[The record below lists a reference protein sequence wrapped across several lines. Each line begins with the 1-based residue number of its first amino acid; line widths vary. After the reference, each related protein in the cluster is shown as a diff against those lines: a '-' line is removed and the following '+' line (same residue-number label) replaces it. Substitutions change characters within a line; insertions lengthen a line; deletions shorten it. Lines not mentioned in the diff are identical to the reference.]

1 MGHTNPNAPTTPF
14 TGWTWSDGTNVSL
27 PGSDVSGIH
36 MPKKHGNELLTT
48 TSDDEIRPHIPLPP
62 VQRAN
67 ASVGVV
73 FATRSLVEALV
84 ECSYTEDSGEATRL
98 LHEALELV
106 VQTGDVATEEQIL
119 LLLRD
124 LREADAAKERNARF
138 YNPKDDVTAA
148 QKFEHDRLRRDRAEA
163 ARSAVARARQ
173 AVATTMDE
181 WHAKGGAGRAA
192 TSPPQSPSTEP
203 LAARPHSRPQLTSS
217 EDPIRRKVTFDL
229 PPSPGHDSVDDA
241 SPRGN
246 HGVLNH
252 TGASSSSAP
261 QVPIATQSQV
271 AASEDFMG
279 LGPSQ
284 ALPPPPHT
292 LAKSRSLRSLENLL
306 AALPNIS
313 SSLYR
318 RGSSRRRA
326 AEAKVWGEAR
336 TKAEAQ
342 RRWNYESEGQQEV
355 SVYEA

>member
-1 MGHTNPNAPTTPF
+1 M
-14 TGWTWSDGTNVSL
+14 
-27 PGSDVSGIH
+27 
-36 MPKKHGNELLTT
+36 
-48 TSDDEIRPHIPLPP
+48 
-62 VQRAN
+62 
-67 ASVGVV
+67 
-73 FATRSLVEALV
+73 
-84 ECSYTEDSGEATRL
+84 
-98 LHEALELV
+98 
-106 VQTGDVATEEQIL
+106 
-119 LLLRD
+119 
-124 LREADAAKERNARF
+124 
-138 YNPKDDVTAA
+138 
-148 QKFEHDRLRRDRAEA
+148 
-163 ARSAVARARQ
+163 
-173 AVATTMDE
+173 
-181 WHAKGGAGRAA
+181 
-192 TSPPQSPSTEP
+192 
-203 LAARPHSRPQLTSS
+203 
-217 EDPIRRKVTFDL
+217 
-229 PPSPGHDSVDDA
+229 
-241 SPRGN
+241 
-246 HGVLNH
+246 LNH

-342 RRWNYESEGQQEV
+342 RRWNYESEGQEEV